1 MAQQPQRFANI
12 AGHSRISDIK
22 PGRLHPPLQVLIDL
36 SQAQRL
42 SGIPH
47 RLQQLGRHG
56 EQFLEFV
63 AQRRYQRRYCVLADG
78 APQPTGLGLEELGFL
93 LRPAQLIAG
102 INLRGSPLAQIQNLF
117 PAVSPRMPQHQIG
130 VRRRAGQVSL

>member
-1 MAQQPQRFANI
+1 MAQQAQRFANV
-12 AGHSRISDIK
+12 AGHGRISDIK
-22 PGRLHPPLQVLIDL
+22 PSGLHPPLQVLIDL

-56 EQFLEFV
+56 EQFLEFITQRRH
-63 AQRRYQRRYCVLADG
+63 QRRYRVLADG
-78 APQPTGLGLEELGFL
+78 TPQPTSLSLEELSFL

-102 INLRGSPLAQIQNLF
+102 IDVRGTLFAQVQDLF
-117 PAVSPRMPQHQIG
+117 PVVSSRVPQHQVGI
-130 VRRRAGQVSL
+130 RRWAS